1 MVLQILRQFALIHLP
16 IVLANKPIQRKNE
29 FFGKIVA
36 LIVDFRFLQKLQ
48 PIECHK
54 IHSLG
59 NIETVGKTSMEGLWE
74 SYYELSG
81 FLVGFENRDL

>member
-1 MVLQILRQFALIHLP
+1 MILQILRHFAFVDLP
-16 IVLANKPIQRKNE
+16 KVLANKPIQRENQ
-29 FFGKIVA
+29 FFRKIVA

-54 IHSLG
+54 IHSFR
-59 NIETVGKTSMEGLWE
+59 NIETMGKASMEGLRE
-74 SYYELSG
+74 GYYEFSG